1 MAMQPIVDLTSGRP
15 TVFEALARLRRADG
29 VLVAAADFV
38 PALDSHDVD
47 VLFAIALDLSLGHLA
62 AWNLAGI
69 EVDVSVNLDPS
80 TLANARCAGWVAN
93 ALGQHGIDPA
103 RLILE
108 LLETGPI
115 GSPTQ
120 DASIDALGRLGVRIA
135 IDDLGSGH
143 STLDRLRHVD
153 FDLIKIDSG
162 THSGFDLA
170 PVETLH
176 ALSALIDA
184 AAAQGRPSVVEG
196 LESLDMLGV
205 AAALGADL
213 GQGYVIARP
222 MPAAEVPAWT
232 ARSGPLLDSVNLAT
246 FPAALAYHWRYS
258 RSGRHPGTT
267 ADCPI
272 TRLLAGE
279 RDLRGLRLLHA
290 AQHAAARSADSAQS
304 MTRWFVDRMAL
315 AG

>member
-38 PALDSHDVD
+38 PALDPHDVD

-93 ALGQHGIDPA
+93 ALGQHGIHPA

-143 STLDRLRHVD
+143 STLARMRHVD

-176 ALSALIDA
+176 
-184 AAAQGRPSVVEG
+184 V
-196 LESLDMLGV
+196 
-205 AAALGADL
+205 
-213 GQGYVIARP
+213 
-222 MPAAEVPAWT
+222 
-232 ARSGPLLDSVNLAT
+232 
-246 FPAALAYHWRYS
+246 
-258 RSGRHPGTT
+258 
-267 ADCPI
+267 
-272 TRLLAGE
+272 
-279 RDLRGLRLLHA
+279 
-290 AQHAAARSADSAQS
+290 
-304 MTRWFVDRMAL
+304 
-315 AG
+315 